1 MSGLRP
7 LLVLILLVGVLR
19 ADEPAAPLT
28 DEQQTARDPLHA
40 LEAQI
45 EALLTHQRTLEA
57 RVAELERQ
65 PPKPAPEPTTTP
77 GLFSVG
83 TRNSG
88 FHLRLRGL
96 IQVDG
101 RDYWGQTPDPQ
112 DTFVIRRA
120 RSYIEGTVGN
130 VVDYRLMADFGQG
143 TVQLLEAWVDLV
155 IWRWLRLAGGKM
167 KSPFGLERL
176 QTDQYLTF
184 VERGLPSNLA
194 PDRDVGANV
203 HGDVFSIL
211 EYDLGVFNGAVDG
224 ANSDFDSN
232 YGKDV
237 IGRMFVHPLVRA
249 TDKVRL
255 GFGMAASWGRQ
266 HGTPTTPQLPGYR
279 TAGQQ
284 PFFSY
289 ITDGKDASNTVFA
302 AGDRLR
308 VAPQLDF
315 YAGPFGLIAEYIWVA
330 NEVAT
335 SNVSPVRLVHSSF
348 QIAATLVLTQE
359 RATREGVMPR
369 RPLDLRRLRHGYV
382 GAFELGA
389 RYEELHVDI
398 AAFPR
403 FADPSKSARAAR
415 AFGVELN
422 WWMTGML
429 KLAFLFER
437 TAFEGGAGTAAL
449 PSDKL
454 AENVLIGRAQLAF

>member
-1 MSGLRP
+1 
-7 LLVLILLVGVLR
+7 VVVVVVVVVGAVAR
-19 ADEPAAPLT
+19 ADEPEDPIRTL
-28 DEQQTARDPLHA
+28 QTR
-40 LEAQI
+40 I
-45 EALLTHQRTLEA
+45 EALLAQQRALEA
-57 RVAELERQ
+57 RVAELER
-65 PPKPAPEPTTTP
+65 KPASPSLPSPQPSLSSPAKVEVGPP
-77 GLFSVG
+77 AGLFSVG
-83 TRNSG
+83 TRDSG

-101 RDYWGQTPDPQ
+101 RDYWGQNPNPQ
-112 DTFVIRRA
+112 DTFLIRRA

-143 TVQLLEAWVDLV
+143 TVQLLEAWVDLGL
-155 IWRWLRLAGGKM
+155 WRWLRLSGGKM

-194 PDRDVGANV
+194 PDRDVGADV
-203 HGDVFSIL
+203 HGDVLSVL

-224 ANSDFDSN
+224 TNSDFDAN

-237 IGRMFVHPLVRA
+237 VARVFAHPLVRA
-249 TDKVRL
+249 TNRVRL
-255 GFGMAASWGRQ
+255 GVGLAVTWGRQ
-266 HGTPTTPQLPGYR
+266 RGNAAAPQLPTYR
-279 TAGQQ
+279 SAGQQ
-284 PFFSY
+284 PFFAY
-289 ITDGKDASNTVFA
+289 LTDGKDASNTAFA

-308 VAPQLDF
+308 LAPQLDF
-315 YAGPFGLIAEYIWVA
+315 YAGPFGLFAEYIWVA
-330 NEVAT
+330 NDIAT
-335 SNVSPVRLVHSSF
+335 GNLAPVRLVHSSF
-348 QIAATLVLTQE
+348 QVAATVVLTQE
-359 RATREGVMPR
+359 RATREGVVPR

-398 AAFPR
+398 ATFPR
-403 FADPSKSARAAR
+403 FADATKSARAAR

-422 WWMTGML
+422 WWMTSML

-437 TAFEGGAGTAAL
+437 TAFEGGAGSVAQPA
-449 PSDKL
+449 DKL